1 MTVPTQKYAASTV
14 AMTAYNLVRLKNK
27 PTTADELFD
36 DVRQIQH
43 PLCDRKL
50 FDQAMKVLVE
60 DKGFIHGRDGFY
72 WLKDQKRRQVVSRNI
87 TDAEIDEKTGEIR
100 GGWEGWTVLDNAR
113 GPLAITEVVK

>member
-87 TDAEIDEKTGEIR
+87 TDAEIKDR
-100 GGWEGWTVLDNAR
+100 
-113 GPLAITEVVK
+113 